1 MNKIGVYGL
10 GVMGKSLAANI
21 LSKGFSLSVCTHN
34 PSKVDNFLQE
44 YPTSQGFHEIKDFI
58 NSLEKPRKIV
68 LMVTAGDVVDSVCA
82 KMEPYLDKGDI
93 LIDCGNSF
101 FQDTE
106 RRIKELAEKNL
117 HFIGSGVSGGEK
129 GALLGPSIMPS
140 GDANAYAELQ
150 VVFEAIAAHNEDNSS
165 CCTYIG
171 KGGSGHFVKMVHNG
185 VEYADMQLIAET
197 YDMLKEFY
205 EQDQVKIQNA
215 FKKLQ
220 AGKLNSYL
228 FEITC
233 NIFDKKEGGDYLL
246 DKILDVARQK
256 GTGKWTA
263 QVSLDYGV
271 PIPSIIEA
279 VQARFISSMKE
290 KREVLSKRYVTKKK
304 DVKLDL
310 DALERALYLAKIC
323 IYAQGF
329 DLIQTVSQENNYEID
344 MKNLGVIWQNGCI
357 IKSEFL
363 KELVKTY
370 TKEPSLQNLL
380 LADNFTN
387 DIKNGVEELRELVL
401 QAKACGLYIPVLN
414 STLDYFDGLSCN
426 ALPTN
431 MIQAQRDYFGAHTY
445 ERIDQEGTFHTEWE

>member
-34 PSKVDNFLQE
+34 ASKVDDFVKE
-44 YPTSQGFHEIKDFI
+44 YPGLQGYADMKDFI

-68 LMVTAGDVVDSVCA
+68 LMVTAGDVVDQVCA
-82 KMEPYLDKGDI
+82 QMEPYLDEGDI

-101 FQDTE
+101 FKDTE

-140 GDANAYAELQ
+140 GDAKAYAELQ
-150 VVFEAIAAHNEDNSS
+150 EVFEAIAAHNEDGSS

-185 VEYADMQLIAET
+185 VEYADMQLIAEA
-197 YDMLKEFY
+197 YAMLKEY
-205 EQDQVKIQNA
+205 YQDDQVKIQEA
-215 FKKLQ
+215 FKKMQ

-233 NIFDKKEGGDYLL
+233 NIFDKKEGNDYLV

-271 PIPSIIEA
+271 AIPSVIEA

-290 KREVLSKRYVTKKK
+290 KRVTIANQYPTNKAN
-304 DVKLDL
+304 VELDL
-310 DALERALYLAKIC
+310 DALEKALYLAKIC

-329 DLIQTVSQENNYEID
+329 DLIYTVSKENNYDID

-370 TKEPSLQNLL
+370 TDEPALENVLL
-380 LADNFTN
+380 SNHFVK
-387 DIKNGVEELRELVL
+387 DIKEGIDALRDLVI
-401 QAKACGLYIPVLN
+401 QAKLCGLYIPVLN
-414 STLDYFDGLSCN
+414 STLDYFDGMSSEVLS
-426 ALPTN
+426 TN
-431 MIQAQRDYFGAHTY
+431 MVQAQRDYFGAHTY
-445 ERIDQEGTFHTEWE
+445 ERVDKEGTFHTEWE

>member
-1 MNKIGVYGL
+1 MNKIGLYGL

-21 LSKGFSLSVCTHN
+21 LSKGFKLSVSNYTTEEIN
-34 PSKVDNFLQE
+34 DFIEK
-44 YPTSQGFHEIKDFI
+44 YPTAEGYTDMKGFIE
-58 NSLEKPRKIV
+58 SLEKPRKII
-68 LMVTAGDVVDSVCA
+68 LMVTAGDVVDQVCER
-82 KMEPYLDKGDI
+82 MSEYLEEGDI

-101 FQDTE
+101 FKDTE
-106 RRIKELAEKNL
+106 RRIQQLAKKNL

-140 GDANAYAELQ
+140 GDAKAYSEIQ
-150 VVFEAIAAHNEDNSS
+150 EVFEAIAAHNEDGSS

-185 VEYADMQLIAET
+185 VEYADMQLISEIYAL
-197 YDMLKEFY
+197 LKEFY
-205 EQDQVKIQNA
+205 QGDQIKIQEA
-215 FKKLQ
+215 FKRLQ

-233 NIFDKKEGGDYLL
+233 NIFDKKEGEDYLL

-271 PIPSIIEA
+271 TIPSIIEA
-279 VQARFISSMKE
+279 VQARFISMMKA
-290 KREVLSKRYVTKKK
+290 KRVSIAKAYPRTKSKVT
-304 DVKLDL
+304 LDL
-310 DALERALYLAKIC
+310 DALEKALYLAKIC

-329 DLIQTVSQENNYEID
+329 DLIYTISNENAYEID

-370 TKEPSLQNLL
+370 TEEPALENLL
-380 LADNFTN
+380 LSDHFEKN
-387 DIKNGVEELRELVL
+387 IKEGMNALRDLVI
-401 QAKACGLYIPVLN
+401 QAKQCGLYIPVLN
-414 STLDYFDGLSCN
+414 STLDYFDGMSC
-426 ALPTN
+426 ASLPTN

-445 ERIDQEGTFHTEWE
+445 ERVDKEGSFHTEWE